1 MIGDRLTTDVFFGND
16 NNMAT
21 VYVHKFYHF
30 WMNLKMNDFI
40 HFIDQMHKKFWK
52 IKKNINIKKFQK
64 NCLDFY
70 KHKTISRINNLLNQR
85 IVNDNLEFINNHK
98 VKKINNLLQKIK

>member
-30 WMNLKMNDFI
+30 WMNLK
-40 HFIDQMHKKFWK
+40 
-52 IKKNINIKKFQK
+52 INPYNGFHI
-64 NCLDFY
+64 L
-70 KHKTISRINNLLNQR
+70 T
-85 IVNDNLEFINNHK
+85 LEK
-98 VKKINNLLQKIK
+98 EL